1 MLYFVAWIHFMNSQ
15 YWVGMNLVT
24 WHGAEVSDSFVYMFA
39 YFSLCLQTKKKQNT
53 SFCMTSQTLAITRTF
68 KFPRDFNL

>member
-1 MLYFVAWIHFMNSQ
+1 MNSQ

-24 WHGAEVSDSFVYMFA
+24 WHGAEVSDSFVYMYA
-39 YFSLCLQTKKKQNT
+39 YFSLCLQKKKNT
-53 SFCMTSQTLAITRTF
+53 SFCMTSQTPAITRTF